1 MRSCVWTLLT
11 LGLSASGCASRQE
24 PDPRENDRLRVVE
37 LPRPNSGAFS
47 FEAAERR
54 RGEILAMAPSGM
66 LPDWKNPYVG
76 FGVHIDAQG
85 GLTFYNCWL
94 PGLPEAMTSRRD
106 PHVLQRADDLQNM
119 IEWHSSFV
127 DGSLLGV
134 LVTSTNGGASPDLPG
149 VVAQLFVPSIQIYYL
164 RQPD

>member
-1 MRSCVWTLLT
+1 MDSAD
-11 LGLSASGCASRQE
+11 LGARGIGLRESPGT
-24 PDPRENDRLRVVE
+24 DPRENDRPRVVE

-54 RGEILAMAPSGM
+54 CGEILAMVPSGM
-66 LPDWKNPYVG
+66 LPDWKNPDVG

-119 IEWHSSFV
+119 IEWHSSVV

-164 RQPD
+164 RKPD